1 MANSGDLDNENMP
14 RLEGPDSESA
24 QVLEMYK
31 ALAPEFEALKLP
43 LKGLE
48 LSGRGSWHATLDTG
62 TELELGRGTVGEVK
76 AKVKRF
82 VLTLSHV
89 LTRLDKRVSSL
100 ESADLRHENGYA
112 VRVRGLKTS
121 EPLARK

>member
-1 MANSGDLDNENMP
+1 M
-14 RLEGPDSESA
+14 
-24 QVLEMYK
+24 
-31 ALAPEFEALKLP
+31 KLCTRSP
-43 LKGLE
+43 LFLTGY
-48 LSGRGSWHATLDTG
+48 HATAGGLRLAR
-62 TELELGRGTVGEVK
+62 E